1 MPKTLAEIGE
11 LALLANFIQPFVTS
25 GDDTAGDDCAHIR
38 LGSKKLLWSM
48 DPCPTP
54 VAALLGVATPHTWGW
69 YTAAINISDI
79 AACGGVPLGLL
90 VSLELRDDTE
100 VSFVQEFQEGLR
112 DALNQHRTSL
122 LGGNVKSAP
131 RFSATGT
138 VLGTS
143 GPFPITRSIAGSMFD
158 AFLIGECGHF
168 WAGVM
173 GYAKGWGLA
182 SDQERKHL
190 ENAVLRPQAK
200 VDAGLKLS
208 SMGIPIACMDC
219 SDGAANAL
227 FQLAQ
232 TNSINLVLE
241 DAPDWAIRD
250 CARSLLLS
258 HEVKLEN
265 ACYQF
270 GDWQLACI
278 VRREDRDLFVRE
290 MKEFALTYMG
300 SGFTGTSGVRTLTG
314 TRLSPQSLNQNFA
327 GGYNS
332 ITGVED
338 LITRFMSPQIFI

>member
-11 LALLANFIQPFVTS
+11 LCLLENFIQPFVTS
-25 GDDTAGDDCAHIR
+25 EDDTAGDDCAHIR
-38 LGSKKLLWSM
+38 LENKKLLWSM

-54 VAALLGVATPHTWGW
+54 VAALLGVATPGTWGW
-69 YTAAINISDI
+69 YTATINISDI

-90 VSLELRDDTE
+90 VSLELRDDTD
-100 VSFVQEFQEGLR
+100 VSFVQGFQEGLR
-112 DALNQHRTSL
+112 DALNQYGAPL

-143 GPFPITRSIAGSMFD
+143 GLFPVTRSIEGRAFD

-168 WAGVM
+168 WAGVL
-173 GYAKGWGLA
+173 GYAKGWGLTPNH
-182 SDQERKHL
+182 ERKRL
-190 ENAVLRPQAK
+190 EDAVLRPQAK

-208 SMGIPIACMDC
+208 SLGIPIACMDC

-232 TNSINLVLE
+232 KNSIDLALE

-250 CARSLLLS
+250 SARSLLLS
-258 HEVKLEN
+258 HEVRMEN

-290 MKEFALTYMG
+290 MKEFTLTYMG
-300 SGFTGTSGVRTLTG
+300 SGITGPPGVRTLTG
-314 TRLSPQSLNQNFA
+314 TRLSPQSLNQNFS

-332 ITGVED
+332 ITGIED